1 MSKDGQTNLAGFIGG
16 LAIIAQWIAGKWG
29 IDLGITADFLS
40 AIALVAGLVIAWY
53 IGKTGNNTKPE
64 QDKILGE
71 GK

>member
-40 AIALVAGLVIAWY
+40 AIALVAGLVIAWRV
-53 IGKTGNNTKPE
+53 GKTGNNTTKE
-64 QDKILGE
+64 QDRITGA
-71 GK
+71 